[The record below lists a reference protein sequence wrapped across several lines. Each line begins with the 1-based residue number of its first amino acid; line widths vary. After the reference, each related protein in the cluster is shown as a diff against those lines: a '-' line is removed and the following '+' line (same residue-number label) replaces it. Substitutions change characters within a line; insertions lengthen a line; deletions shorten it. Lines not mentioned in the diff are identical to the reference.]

1 MELASVPRSRA
12 TRVRSAGLRTAV
24 GLAVAAV
31 LVLTFL
37 RLVNV
42 SSVYQ
47 RLTNLSIS
55 YALLCGAAFL
65 GAFVIRALRWR
76 WLLQPSQ
83 VSIPRVIAIYQ
94 VATFI
99 NWLLPVRGGE
109 LVKCLLLR
117 RSNGIPVS
125 RSLATVSMDKA
136 LDLLPAAVLV
146 VLLPVSGLR
155 LSSPLWVLLVTAL
168 AAVTFA
174 AGILALAAWRRKRAQ
189 LLITRSLATVLP
201 GRARARIEPA
211 VVQFVDTLLALIRRP
226 HVMLIAIIYTAI
238 AVSMDALSCWFA
250 FKAVGL
256 AVPVTI
262 VLYGYTL
269 FNLAFIL
276 PTPPGQVGSNELIG
290 LLIFSGLFGV
300 NRSGVAA
307 MFLFAHPGTAILM
320 TASGLACLA
329 GMGLSLRGTLR
340 LARDQGDGNA
350 QEEDGQMVPERAEVK
365 RKEVKDDDDPR
376 NGSSGL
382 PRQPRHAAP
391 RHARHAATG
400 AHPPR

>member
-12 TRVRSAGLRTAV
+12 TRFRSAGLRTAI
-24 GLAVAAV
+24 GLAVAV
-31 LVLTFL
+31 ILVLTFL

-42 SSVYQ
+42 AAVDQ
-47 RLTNLSIS
+47 RLTHLSIS

-65 GAFVIRALRWR
+65 GAYVIRALRWR
-76 WLLQPSQ
+76 WLLQPCQ

-117 RSNGIPVS
+117 HSNGIPVS

-155 LSSPLWVLLVTAL
+155 LSSPLWVLLIAAL
-168 AAVTFA
+168 AVVTFA
-174 AGILALAAWRRKRAQ
+174 AGILALAAWRRERAQ
-189 LLITRSLATVLP
+189 VLITRSLATVLP
-201 GRARARIEPA
+201 GRARERIEPA
-211 VVQFVDTLLALIRRP
+211 VVQFVDTLLQLIRRP
-226 HVMLIAIIYTAI
+226 HLMLIATAYTAV

-300 NRSGVAA
+300 SRSGVGA
-307 MFLFAHPGTAILM
+307 MFLFAQPGTAILM

-340 LARDQGDGNA
+340 LARDQGDRNA
-350 QEEDGQMVPERAEVK
+350 QEQEEEDSRMALEPEEVK
-365 RKEVKDDDDPR
+365 
-376 NGSSGL
+376 
-382 PRQPRHAAP
+382 
-391 RHARHAATG
+391 G
-400 AHPPR
+400 A